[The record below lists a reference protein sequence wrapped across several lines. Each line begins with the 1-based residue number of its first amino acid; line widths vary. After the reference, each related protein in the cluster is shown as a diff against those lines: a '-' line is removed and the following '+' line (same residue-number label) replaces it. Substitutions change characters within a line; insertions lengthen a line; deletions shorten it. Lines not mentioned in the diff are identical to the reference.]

1 MTKDEIKSIQK
12 EGIHT
17 VVFTKVNGERREMP
31 ATLDPTLII
40 SVPKVHQT
48 NTDNPI
54 DFPKTRKENDAV
66 VSVWCVD
73 KAEWRSFRIDNLIEI
88 K

>member
-1 MTKDEIKSIQK
+1 MTKDEIKSILK

-40 SVPKVHQT
+40 DVPKVHQT

-54 DFPKTRKENDAV
+54 DFPKPRKENDAV

-73 KAEWRSFRIDNLIEI
+73 KASWRSFRIDNLIEI